1 MSSHRAATLESMATR
16 VPRLALLV
24 CDIPI
29 PEVVKD
35 YGEYPIIFDRLFRT
49 SLPNG
54 LADLALDAYDVRN
67 AKEYPQM
74 DLLDTYDG
82 IVISGSSA
90 SAYED
95 VEWINKLVSWVAEIA
110 TSRPYIKLIGICFG
124 HQIIARALGG
134 ECVSNGGKWEVA
146 ITEVVLTDLGQRIFG
161 VPSLNIQQMH
171 RDHVPSV
178 PPLFYLLGSTS
189 TTKNQGMV
197 QFSDPDAR
205 PPVAD
210 GPMPQIHI
218 LTLQGHPEF
227 TGGIVK
233 EVIKARSER
242 GIIDKD
248 TANNGLDCADKRDDG
263 VSIGRV
269 IWQVLLQ
276 Q

>member
-1 MSSHRAATLESMATR
+1 MATR

-29 PEVVKD
+29 PEVVKE
-35 YGEYPIIFDRLFRT
+35 YGEYPMIFDRLFRS

-54 LADLALDAYDVRN
+54 LADFVLDAYDVRN
-67 AKEYPQM
+67 AKKYPQL
-74 DLLDTYDG
+74 DLPDTYDG
-82 IVISGSSA
+82 IIISGSSA

-95 VEWINKLVSWVAEIA
+95 VEWINELVSWVAEIA
-110 TSRPYIKLIGICFG
+110 TSRPHIKIIGICFG

-161 VPSLNIQQMH
+161 EPSLNIQQMH
-171 RDHVPSV
+171 RDHVPTV
-178 PPLFYLLGSTS
+178 PSSFHLLGSTS
-189 TTKNQGMV
+189 ISRNQGMV
-197 QFSDPDAR
+197 QFSDLDASPTVVDR
-205 PPVAD
+205 PI
-210 GPMPQIHI
+210 PQIHI

-227 TGGIVK
+227 TAGVVK
-233 EVIKARSER
+233 EVIKVRGER

-248 TANNGLDCADKRDDG
+248 TAENGLVRADERDDG
-263 VSIGRV
+263 ISIGGV

-276 Q
+276 RPD